1 MICPPHAPAPIVEN
15 WLERHRHP
23 VSLVLHIVGI
33 PPTIVGVLLIPVYI
47 VLLSIPVF
55 LFALSCFIGG
65 YALQFLGHTIDGTE
79 VGEIVAIR
87 RYFERRRELGRGR
100 RHKPTSGG

>member
-1 MICPPHAPAPIVEN
+1 MIRPPHAPAPIVEN

-23 VSLVLHIVGI
+23 VSLVLHIIGI
-33 PPTIVGVLLIPVYI
+33 PPTIVGVLLIPVYV

-55 LFALSCFIGG
+55 LFALACFVGG
-65 YALQFLGHTIDGTE
+65 YALQFLGHAIDGTE

-87 RYFERRRELGRGR
+87 RYFQRRRERRRALRTE
-100 RHKPTSGG
+100 PPVGG

>member
-33 PPTIVGVLLIPVYI
+33 PPTIVGVLLIPVYV
-47 VLLSIPVF
+47 VLLSRPVF
-55 LFALSCFIGG
+55 LFALSCFVGG
-65 YALQFLGHTIDGTE
+65 YAFQFLGHAIDGTE

-87 RYFERRRELGRGR
+87 RYFQRRRERRRSSRSE
-100 RHKPTSGG
+100 PTVGG